1 MLVSDR
7 FLWEVF
13 LVDCEIF
20 LLMILLFLL
29 MILPSYF
36 FSLENLFSGWEWGE
50 KFLYQLSDSDLSAI
64 RINLHKNPAIA
75 TVRSPMSIS
84 VSQSQSYHEFAL
96 QGVSKEGCATVQIS
110 NEQRRGADN
119 SSNLNLWEKKEAHV
133 CENLIWA
140 KEEQR
145 AVQISRCEQG
155 KELVSANSPMMNS
168 MSIEGSSC
176 LRISNEHQKW
186 FFQRKIYQYQRKSI
200 PCETCITSTRGGTHT
215 HTYLTHTHIHR
226 DRDTYIHWKFF
237 HTYPDAQ
244 LFSIELVNLTILPS
258 AVEECS
264 VSRDYTLKKRIERN
278 RSSFNLISAQFCFP
292 Q

>member
-36 FSLENLFSGWEWGE
+36 FSLENLFSGREWGE
-50 KFLYQLSDSDLSAI
+50 KILYQLSDSDLSAI

-84 VSQSQSYHEFAL
+84 VSQSQSCQQFAL

-119 SSNLNLWEKKEAHV
+119 SSNLNLWAEKEAPF
-133 CENLIWA
+133 CKSQKMI
-140 KEEQR
+140 K
-145 AVQISRCEQG
+145 
-155 KELVSANSPMMNS
+155 
-168 MSIEGSSC
+168 EGSSC
-176 LRISNEHQKW
+176 LQKSHMSKRGAKSSSKSPMMNTMSKEGSSCLQISNEHQKW
-186 FFQRKIYQYQRKSI
+186 FFSVKIISISVKSI
-200 PCETCITSTRGGTHT
+200 PYETCITSTRGDT
-215 HTYLTHTHIHR
+215 HTYTQDTH
-226 DRDTYIHWKFF
+226 TYIHWKFF
-237 HTYPDAQ
+237 FTRIRRRN
-244 LFSIELVNLTILPS
+244 FSPLNSWT
-258 AVEECS
+258 
-264 VSRDYTLKKRIERN
+264 
-278 RSSFNLISAQFCFP
+278 
-292 Q
+292 